1 MVIGAELLKTADL
14 SWNMD
19 FNIGINRNKVTEIYE
34 EQPIDRGYK
43 RLTIDEDMDSFFMR
57 KWAGVDAENGKPLW
71 EKIEEVDT
79 DGDGTIDSRTVSTTS
94 DWNEATRQLVGSS
107 APDFFGGLM
116 TDVTYKSFTL
126 SANFNFVK
134 GNYTYHQ
141 AREYFDADGAYPTY
155 NVMNLHDGWS
165 RWEKTGDNAT
175 HPQTIAGGNSMSN
188 KTSSRYLEDGSYL
201 RLRNLTFAYNLP
213 KSLLERV
220 KLKSAKLSVSGENLF
235 TITDYSGM
243 DPEVGEGGSADGGFY
258 PLTQRFVFGL
268 NIEF

>member
-1 MVIGAELLKTADL
+1 
-14 SWNMD
+14 
-19 FNIGINRNKVTEIYE
+19 
-34 EQPIDRGYK
+34 
-43 RLTIDEDMDSFFMR
+43 
-57 KWAGVDAENGKPLW
+57 
-71 EKIEEVDT
+71 
-79 DGDGTIDSRTVSTTS
+79 
-94 DWNEATRQLVGSS
+94 
-107 APDFFGGLM
+107 
-116 TDVTYKSFTL
+116 
-126 SANFNFVK
+126 
-134 GNYTYHQ
+134 
-141 AREYFDADGAYPTY
+141 
-155 NVMNLHDGWS
+155 MNLHDGWS